1 MVQVPY
7 LNLLGIHHDRD
18 RLLAAIAS
26 VVDSGWY
33 ILGQEVTAFESEFAA
48 FCQAEYCISTGNGLD
63 ALRLMLLA
71 GGIREGDEVIVS
83 ANTYIAT
90 ILAITQIGAIP
101 ILVEPCWETL
111 QIDCDRIVEKIGDRT
126 KAILT
131 VHLYGQP
138 APMDKLEAIARQ
150 YNLLLFDDCAQAHG
164 AKVRDRPV
172 GSWGD
177 ASAFSFFPT
186 KNLGCLGDGG
196 AVVTSNAQIAQNV
209 KLLRNYGS
217 GEKYY
222 NQLAGWNSRLDEIQA
237 AILRQRLPE
246 LETKNRER
254 RSLAKRYIESLQD
267 LEPNLPIYLLP
278 YNANAVYH
286 VFPILVEERDRLQ
299 QFLKESEIG
308 TLIHYP
314 IPSHQQECY
323 RDRSWAKISLPITEK
338 TAREELSLPL
348 YPSLTKEQQD
358 YVINRIKAFY
368 QQR

>member
-1 MVQVPY
+1 MISVPY
-7 LNLLGIHHDRD
+7 LNLLGVYRDRD
-18 RLLAAIAS
+18 RLLSTIAS
-26 VVDSGWY
+26 VIDSGWY
-33 ILGQEVTAFESEFAA
+33 ILGREVAAFEAEFAA
-48 FCQAEYCISTGNGLD
+48 FCQGEYCIGTGNGLD

-71 GGIREGDEVIVS
+71 GNIGAGDEVIVS

-101 ILVEPCWETL
+101 TLVEPNWETL
-111 QIDCDRIVEKIGDRT
+111 QIDCDRIAEKISDRT
-126 KAILT
+126 KAILA

-138 APMDKLEAIARQ
+138 APMDKLAAIARQ

-164 AKVRDRPV
+164 AKIGDRRV

-196 AVVTSNAQIAQNV
+196 AIVTYNAQVAEKV

-217 GEKYY
+217 GQKYY

-246 LETKNRER
+246 LETKNAER
-254 RSLAKRYIESLQD
+254 RRLAQRYAENLR
-267 LEPNLPIYLLP
+267 NLPIYLLP

-286 VFPILVEERDRLQ
+286 IFPILTEERDRLQ
-299 QFLKESEIG
+299 QFLKASEIG

-323 RDRSWAKISLPITEK
+323 RDRPWANVALPITEK
-338 TAREELSLPL
+338 IAREELSLPL
-348 YPSLTKEQQD
+348 YPSLTPEQQD
-358 YVINRIKAFY
+358 YVIDRIKTFY
-368 QQR
+368 ERG

>member
-1 MVQVPY
+1 MIPVPY
-7 LNLLGIHHDRD
+7 LNLLGIHQDRD
-18 RLLAAIAS
+18 RLLSSVAS
-26 VVDSGWY
+26 VIDSGWY
-33 ILGQEVTAFESEFAA
+33 ILGREVATFEAEFAA
-48 FCQAEYCISTGNGLD
+48 FCQAEYCIGTGNGLD

-71 GGIREGDEVIVS
+71 GDIGEGDEVIVS

-101 ILVEPCWETL
+101 ILVEPNWETL
-111 QIDCDRIVEKIGDRT
+111 QIDCDRIAAHISDRT
-126 KAILT
+126 KAILA

-138 APMDKLEAIARQ
+138 TPMDKLTAIARQ
-150 YNLLLFDDCAQAHG
+150 YNLPLFDDCAQAHG
-164 AKVRDRPV
+164 AKIGDRRV

-196 AVVTSNAQIAQNV
+196 AIVTSNAQIAEKV

-246 LETKNRER
+246 LETKNTER
-254 RSLAKRYIESLQD
+254 RRLAQRYEENLR
-267 LEPNLPIYLLP
+267 NLPIYLLP

-286 VFPILVEERDRLQ
+286 IFPILTEERDRLQ
-299 QFLKESEIG
+299 QFLKASEIG

-314 IPSHQQECY
+314 IPSHHQECY
-323 RDRSWAKISLPITEK
+323 RDRSWAKISLSITEK
-338 TAREELSLPL
+338 IAREELSLPL
-348 YPSLTKEQQD
+348 YPSLTIEQQD
-358 YVINRIKAFY
+358 YVIDRIKTFY
-368 QQR
+368 ERG

>member
-1 MVQVPY
+1 MIPVPY
-7 LNLLGIHHDRD
+7 LNLLGIHRDRD

-26 VVDSGWY
+26 VIDSGWY
-33 ILGQEVTAFESEFAA
+33 ILGQEVAEFEAEFAA
-48 FCQAEYCISTGNGLD
+48 FCQAEYCIGTGNGLD

-71 GGIREGDEVIVS
+71 GDIGEGDEVIVS

-111 QIDCDRIVEKIGDRT
+111 QIDSDRIGEKISDRT
-126 KAILT
+126 KAILA

-138 APMDKLEAIARQ
+138 APMHDLEAIARQ

-164 AKVRDRPV
+164 AKIRDRPV

-196 AVVTSNAQIAQNV
+196 AVVTSNTQIAKKV

-217 GEKYY
+217 GRKYY

-246 LETKNRER
+246 LEAQNVER
-254 RSLAKRYIESLQD
+254 RRLAERYAENLRD
-267 LEPNLPIYLLP
+267 LPIYLLP

-286 VFPILVEERDRLQ
+286 IFPILVEERDRLQ
-299 QFLKESEIG
+299 EFLKDAEIG

-314 IPSHQQECY
+314 LPAHQQECY
-323 RDRSWAKISLPITEK
+323 RDRPWAQLSLPLTEK
-338 TAREELSLPL
+338 IAREELSLPL
-348 YPSLTKEQQD
+348 YPSLTHKQQD
-358 YVINRIKAFY
+358 YVIDRIKTFY
-368 QQR
+368 EQR